1 LGYIIVYSSYPG
13 SYGSLS
19 PGERVRVREGDPLD
33 IPLEARGV
41 RGSWNRERSS
51 MEAKGAEG
59 HRKRLRERFNQSGLG
74 AFLDYE
80 IVELLLTL
88 GTPRKDCKP
97 QAKEAIKRFKTLR
110 GVLEAPPEELQ
121 EIKGIGPAHIFV
133 IRFMQEVSREFL
145 KKQVLDKPYC
155 RSSRE
160 VFDYLYHSMRDLK
173 KEIFKIMYLDS
184 QNRVIEIED
193 LFEGT
198 LNASAI
204 YPRETIQGAVKHSA
218 VALIFV
224 HNHPAGNPQPSDND
238 KQITQDLVF
247 AGNIMQ
253 IRILDHIVIGDNRY
267 FSFADAGLIEQYNS
281 DFLTLKEGTHR

>member
-1 LGYIIVYSSYPG
+1 MEDR
-13 SYGSLS
+13 S
-19 PGERVRVREGDPLD
+19 P
-33 IPLEARGV
+33 
-41 RGSWNRERSS
+41 
-51 MEAKGAEG
+51 EG
-59 HRKRLRERFNQSGLG
+59 HRKRLRERFNQSGFG

-88 GTPRKDCKP
+88 GTARKDCKP
-97 QAKEAIKRFKTLR
+97 QAKEAIRRFKTLR

-121 EIKGIGPAHIFV
+121 EIKGITAHNIFV
-133 IRFMQEVSREFL
+133 IKFMQEIGREFL
-145 KKQVLDKPYC
+145 REQLLEKAYC
-155 RSSRE
+155 RSSKE

-173 KEIFKIMYLDS
+173 KEVFKVMFLDS
-184 QNRVIEIED
+184 QNRIVKIED

-204 YPRETIQGAVKHSA
+204 YPREIVQSAVKHNA
-218 VALIFV
+218 AALIFA

-253 IRILDHIVIGDNRY
+253 IKVLDHIIIGDNRY
-267 FSFADAGLIEQYNS
+267 FSFADAGLIEEYNS
-281 DFLTLKEGTHR
+281 DFLTLREGKRA

>member
-1 LGYIIVYSSYPG
+1 M
-13 SYGSLS
+13 
-19 PGERVRVREGDPLD
+19 
-33 IPLEARGV
+33 EAR
-41 RGSWNRERSS
+41 SP
-51 MEAKGAEG
+51 EG
-59 HRKRLRERFNQSGLG
+59 HRKRLRERFDQSGLE

-88 GTPRKDCKP
+88 GTARKDCKP

-110 GVLEAPPEELQ
+110 GVLEASPGELQ
-121 EIKGIGPAHIFV
+121 RIKGITAHNIFV
-133 IRFMQEVSREFL
+133 IKFMQEISREFL
-145 KKQVLDKPYC
+145 KEQVLDKLYC

-160 VFDYLYHSMRDLK
+160 VFDYLYHSMRDRK
-173 KEIFKIMYLDS
+173 KEVFKVMFLDS
-184 QNRVIEIED
+184 QNRVVEIED

-204 YPRETIQGAVKHSA
+204 YPREIIEGAVKHNA
-218 VALIFV
+218 AALIFV

-247 AGNIMQ
+247 VGNIMQ

-281 DFLTLKEGTHR
+281 DFLTLKEGKRA